1 MSYTASTWFTRSCG
15 VVLAL
20 SIACVASTAVASPA
34 RGVARPAGAV
44 PPDPP
49 YAAVASGPSGAT
61 PPALALQAP
70 ALPDPPPSEP
80 PPQSPPVVPEAPPP
94 SEMPAAPDAP
104 STPESAAP
112 AAPATP
118 APADPAPRADAPA
131 TAAPAP
137 ATAST
142 PARLRLLVR
151 SEPAGAPAGGVHILS
166 DDGYQA
172 TTTEDGSAELE
183 LGAGAR
189 SLRLTLPL
197 ALTPGVSGPD
207 PKVIRLEG
215 IALDAG
221 GHAQLSVAI
230 GADGTPGSLELVGLP
245 PPPDADVTQ
254 TAGPAGLESGN
265 IAGEVVARATGAPV
279 DGVDVFIEGLD
290 VETTSDAAGR
300 FSLRAP
306 VGRHSVWIIHPDFP
320 TLTLPG
326 VDVRAGRDTPI
337 RVELIAP
344 TAQRDDWV
352 IRAHYVSGG
361 VASILEERRQSS
373 TVSDALGSE
382 EIARSPDSSASSATR
397 RIVGASIVGGQFL
410 FARGLGGRYTNV
422 RLNGV
427 PLPST
432 DPDLP
437 GFQLDLFPAS
447 LLSSLTITKTFSP
460 DIPGDFAGGSLNVAT
475 RAFPEKL
482 RVTVSSS
489 VQLNTETTAQRLPT
503 YPGGS
508 LDFAGIE
515 DGTRAL
521 PDGVPEERVWT
532 GSGLGAERLAEIS
545 GLFRNVWNATE
556 RTALPNLSL
565 GFNIGDTLTGSAG
578 RLGYLVTLGY
588 RHRFDHYDES
598 ITRAALVDANSRTVV
613 PVETLR
619 REIGSREAQIGA
631 LATVSYEPAAQQRVT
646 AVSLVTQT
654 GEDRATRVTGFSEAE
669 GTEIAQTQLRFIERQ
684 LIFNQL
690 TGEHAVLTDLLTVD
704 WQLNVSR
711 TLRAQPGTSD
721 VLYAVGPSGGQEL
734 RPVSGSGERLYSE
747 LEQGDLGGGLDLAL
761 QLWPDGALKLGYLGR
776 HGAREFQARRFGVRY
791 MGSAADRQLPAEQL
805 LAPER
810 AGDTWLINELTQP
823 EDGYTASEDLHAGY
837 LMLDGRL
844 TRALAVMGGV
854 RLESYHQKIDVASP
868 FALETTAPPAG
879 ADRRDLDYLPA
890 ASVLI
895 SPQDDMNIR
904 AGYGG
909 TVARPLTR
917 ELAPFLNQD
926 FVRRRYAQGNPALQ
940 RTYIHNFDVR
950 WELFPTP
957 TEVFAVS
964 GFYKIFEDPIETV
977 VLDQNGNLSFAN
989 IDGARNFGAELE
1001 ARVSLGFISPAL
1013 DPFSALANVAL
1024 IRSSV
1029 ELSPEQQRTATE
1041 SKRALAGQ
1049 SPYVANLALGYD
1061 SEATGLSAYVYYNVF
1076 GRRIQDVGRLG
1087 LPDVYEEPFH
1097 ALDATV
1103 FYETPV
1109 GLTLGASASNLL
1121 FRPVRITQG
1130 SLDFSRAE
1138 RGANFGLSL
1147 SYSP

>member
-1 MSYTASTWFTRSCG
+1 
-15 VVLAL
+15 VL
-20 SIACVASTAVASPA
+20 T
-34 RGVARPAGAV
+34 
-44 PPDPP
+44 
-49 YAAVASGPSGAT
+49 
-61 PPALALQAP
+61 LQAP
-70 ALPDPPPSEP
+70 PLPDSPPSEP
-80 PPQSPPVVPEAPPP
+80 PPQSPPVVPEEPPAPESPAAPEPTPLPEPPPSIPAPPP
-94 SEMPAAPDAP
+94 GTDA
-104 STPESAAP
+104 AAP
-112 AAPATP
+112 ADAATPRATP
-118 APADPAPRADAPA
+118 APA
-131 TAAPAP
+131 
-137 ATAST
+137 
-142 PARLRLLVR
+142 RLRLSLR
-151 SEPAGAPAGGVHILS
+151 SEPAGAPVGGVLIVS
-166 DDGYQA
+166 DDGRQA
-172 TTTEDGSAELE
+172 TTAEDGTAELE
-183 LGAGAR
+183 LGAGSR

-197 ALTPGVSGPD
+197 PLTPAVSGPD
-207 PKVIRLEG
+207 PKIIRLEG
-215 IALDAG
+215 ITLG
-221 GHAQLSVAI
+221 EGQHVELRVAI
-230 GADGTPGSLELVGLP
+230 GADGTPSSLELVALA
-245 PPPDADVTQ
+245 PPPDVPPPSADA
-254 TAGPAGLESGN
+254 AGAVASGT
-265 IAGEVVARATGAPV
+265 ITGEVVAKSTGAAIH
-279 DGVDVFIEGLD
+279 GVSVFIEGLD
-290 VETTSDAAGR
+290 GEATSDAAGR
-300 FSLRAP
+300 FSLKAP
-306 VGRHSVWIIHPDFP
+306 VGRHSVWIIHKDFP
-320 TLTLPG
+320 TLTLPR

-337 RVELIAP
+337 RVELLTP
-344 TAQRDDWV
+344 TTQQDDWV
-352 IRAHYVSGG
+352 IRAFYVSGG

-397 RIVGASIVGGQFL
+397 RIVGASIVGGQYL

-460 DIPGDFAGGSLNVAT
+460 DIPGDFAGGSLNVVT
-475 RAFPEKL
+475 RAFPE
-482 RVTVSSS
+482 RFRITASSTL
-489 VQLNTETTAQRLPT
+489 QYNTETTGQSMPN
-503 YPGGS
+503 YPGGD
-508 LDFAGIE
+508 LDFLGIE

-532 GSGLGAERLAEIS
+532 GSGLGADRLAEIS

-565 GFNIGDTLTGSAG
+565 GFNVGDTLEGTAG

-588 RHRFDHYDES
+588 RHRFDHYNES
-598 ITRAALVDANSRTVV
+598 ITRVALADTETQTVV
-613 PVETLR
+613 PVETLQ

-631 LATVSYEPAAQQRVT
+631 LATVSYEPEPQHRMT
-646 AVSLVTQT
+646 AVSLLTQT
-654 GEDRATRVTGFSEAE
+654 GEDRTTLVTGFSEAE

-690 TGEHAVLTDLLTVD
+690 TGEHEDLADFLTIN
-704 WQLNVSR
+704 WQLNLSR
-711 TLRAQPGTSD
+711 TLRDQPGTSD
-721 VLYAVGPSGGQEL
+721 LLYAVGPSNAFEF
-734 RPVSGSGERLYSE
+734 RPVSGSGERLYSD
-747 LEQGDLGGGLDLAL
+747 LEQADFGGGLDLGFE
-761 QLWPDGALKLGYLGR
+761 LWPEGKLKVGYLGR
-776 HGAREFQARRFGVRY
+776 HGSREFQARRFGARY
-791 MGSAADRQLPAEQL
+791 MGTAAERQLPAEDL
-805 LAPER
+805 LSPER
-810 AGDTWLINELTQP
+810 AGETWLINELTQP

-837 LMLDGRL
+837 AMLDGRL
-844 TRALAVMGGV
+844 SPMLKLMGGLRV
-854 RLESYHQKIDVASP
+854 ESFHQQIDVASP
-868 FALETTAPPAG
+868 FALETASPPEG
-879 ADRRDLDYLPA
+879 ADRTDLDYLPA
-890 ASVLI
+890 GAIIVA
-895 SPQDDMNIR
+895 PRADMNIR

-964 GFYKIFEDPIETV
+964 GFYKIFKDPIETV

-989 IDGARNFGAELE
+989 IDGAQNYGVELE
-1001 ARVSLGFISPAL
+1001 ARVSLGLLSPVL
-1013 DPFSALANVAL
+1013 DELNALANIAL
-1024 IRSSV
+1024 IQSSV

-1041 SKRALAGQ
+1041 SERALAGQ

-1061 SEATGLSAYVYYNVF
+1061 SETTGLSAYVYYNVF

-1103 FYETPV
+1103 FYKTPV

-1121 FRPVRITQG
+1121 FRPVLVTQG
-1130 SLDFSRAE
+1130 SADFSRAE